1 MSTTV
6 TTILNDINPTD
17 EVYKY
22 PQWLIVLISLLSIG
36 IIIGLMIFLVN
47 SVKKYIYDSSKY
59 RVYPLYS

>member
-22 PQWLIVLISLLSIG
+22 PQWLIVLISVLSIG
-36 IIIGLMIFLVN
+36 IIIGLMIFLTEIPN
-47 SVKKYIYDSSKY
+47 
-59 RVYPLYS
+59 